1 MEQKKE
7 IDLPGFFLR
16 SISMTEKALDDAK
29 VAIIDVE
36 DPNTYD
42 VAINKIAYATGLIDL
57 NQELIGY
64 MREEEFEK
72 IMLGIVQAWDS
83 RLAFLEELLEE
94 QKPSSSKSAE
104 QNGKT
109 EGSDSYKFIS
119 DVRVFKKTDVDNIS
133 FSFKDITQ
141 SDLKDEAKSDFS
153 AKEEAAANELIE
165 KISQMI
171 SEELRKKGEMH
182 EPL

>member
-1 MEQKKE
+1 MEQEKE

-29 VAIIDVE
+29 VTIIDVE

-64 MREEEFEK
+64 MREEDLGK
-72 IMLGIVQAWDS
+72 VMLGIVQNWDS

-94 QKPSSSKSAE
+94 QKLSSSKSAE
-104 QNGKT
+104 PNGKT

-119 DVRVFKKTDVDNIS
+119 DVRLFKKPDVDVKPDVIIVANP
-133 FSFKDITQ
+133 
-141 SDLKDEAKSDFS
+141 DFY
-153 AKEEAAANELIE
+153 AKEASADELARKIE
-165 KISQMI
+165 EK
-171 SEELRKKGEMH
+171 LKKGIASKGE
-182 EPL
+182 

>member
-1 MEQKKE
+1 MEQEKE
-7 IDLPGFFLR
+7 IDLTGFLLR

-29 VAIIDVE
+29 VAIIGVE

-64 MREEEFEK
+64 MREEDFEK
-72 IMLGIVQAWDS
+72 IMLGIVQNWDS

-94 QKPSSSKSAE
+94 QKPSGSKSAE
-104 QNGKT
+104 PNGKT

-119 DVRVFKKTDVDNIS
+119 DVRVFKKSDVDDIS

-153 AKEEAAANELIE
+153 AKEETSVDELVE

-171 SEELRKKGEMH
+171 SEELRKKREMH

>member
-1 MEQKKE
+1 MEQEKE

-64 MREEEFEK
+64 ILDSGFEK
-72 IMLGIVQAWDS
+72 MMSGIVKGWDS

-94 QKPSSSKSAE
+94 QKPSCEVCATP
-104 QNGKT
+104 NGKI
-109 EGSDSYKFIS
+109 ELSGGYKFIS
-119 DVRVFKKTDVDNIS
+119 DVRVFKKSDVDNIS

-165 KISQMI
+165 KINQMI
-171 SEELRKKGEMH
+171 LEELRKKGETH
-182 EPL
+182 EPR

>member
-1 MEQKKE
+1 MEQEKE

-64 MREEEFEK
+64 MREEDFEK
-72 IMLGIVQAWDS
+72 IMLGIVQNWDS

-94 QKPSSSKSAE
+94 QKPSGSKSAE
-104 QNGKT
+104 PNGKT
-109 EGSDSYKFIS
+109 EHSDSYKFIS
-119 DVRVFKKTDVDNIS
+119 DVRVFKKSDVDVKPDVIIVANP
-133 FSFKDITQ
+133 
-141 SDLKDEAKSDFS
+141 DFY
-153 AKEEAAANELIE
+153 AKEASADELAE
-165 KISQMI
+165 KINQMI
-171 SEELRKKGEMH
+171 SEALQKKGETH
-182 EPL
+182 EPR

>member
-7 IDLPGFFLR
+7 IDLTGFLLR
-16 SISMTEKALDDAK
+16 SISMTDKALVDAK
-29 VAIIDVE
+29 VAILDVE

-57 NQELIGY
+57 NQEMIGY
-64 MREEEFEK
+64 ILDSGFEK
-72 IMLGIVQAWDS
+72 TMSGIVQNWDS

-104 QNGKT
+104 LNGKT

-119 DVRVFKKTDVDNIS
+119 DVRVFKKSDVDVKPDVIIVANP
-133 FSFKDITQ
+133 
-141 SDLKDEAKSDFS
+141 DFY
-153 AKEEAAANELIE
+153 AKEASVDELARKIE
-165 KISQMI
+165 
-171 SEELRKKGEMH
+171 EGLKKGIASKGE
-182 EPL
+182 

>member
-1 MEQKKE
+1 MEQEKE
-7 IDLPGFFLR
+7 IDLAGFLMR
-16 SISMTEKALDDAK
+16 TISMTDKALVDAK
-29 VAIIDVE
+29 VAILDVE

-42 VAINKIAYATGLIDL
+42 MAINKIAYATGLIDL

-64 MREEEFEK
+64 IQDEGFEK
-72 IMLGIVQAWDS
+72 IMSGIVQNWDS

-104 QNGKT
+104 PNGKA

-119 DVRVFKKTDVDNIS
+119 DVRVFKKPDVDV
-133 FSFKDITQ
+133 KPDIKIVVY
-141 SDLKDEAKSDFS
+141 SNSS
-153 AKEEAAANELIE
+153 ADGESVEEIAE
-165 KISQMI
+165 KISKMF
-171 SEELRKKGEMH
+171 SEKLQKKGEMH